1 MTEKLNFAVVPND
14 FIQDVV
20 SRMSNLEN
28 ILKQKEKIEDDN
40 QILDSE
46 GVMRLLKISRRTW
59 QTYRDRKL
67 IPFSQIGNTIWVLKK
82 DIYDF
87 LESSRIKGC

>member
-1 MTEKLNFAVVPND
+1 MQNSLNVAVVPND

-20 SRMSNLEN
+20 ARMSNLEN
-28 ILKQKEKIEDDN
+28 ILKQKEKTEDDN

-67 IPFSQIGNTIWVLKK
+67 SPFSQIGNTIWVLKK

-87 LESSRIKGC
+87 LESSRIERC